1 MAQAGK
7 QKTITVQVK
16 NMLCN
21 SSLRVVR
28 EVLEEAGFSVK
39 EIRLGEVILAFDPKK
54 MDSDILPEILK
65 KNGFGLVVNRELQI
79 INKIKIT
86 VVELIHQLNNVDSIV
101 RKSDYLVEMLGMSY
115 QQLSKIFSKHEPL
128 TLERYIILHK
138 IERVKELILH
148 DEYTLSEIA
157 FMMDYSSVQYLSN
170 QFRKETG
177 YSVTEYKSRGMN
189 LKRPLEDV
197 GGKIENLIVNSE

>member
-1 MAQAGK
+1 
-7 QKTITVQVK
+7 
-16 NMLCN
+16 MLCN

-28 EVLEEAGFSVK
+28 EVLEEVGFIVE
-39 EIRLGEVILAFDPKK
+39 EIRLGEVTLLYDPKK
-54 MDSDILPEILK
+54 LDPDILSEILQ
-65 KNGFGLVVNRELQI
+65 KNGFELVVNRELQI
-79 INKIKIT
+79 VNKIKTT

-115 QQLSKIFSKHEPL
+115 QQLSKIFSKHEPV

-138 IERVKELILH
+138 IERIKELILH

-157 FMMDYSSVQYLSN
+157 LMMDYSSVQYLSN

-177 YSVTEYKSRGMN
+177 YSVTEYKGMGMN
-189 LKRPLEDV
+189 LKRPLEEV
-197 GGKIENLIVNSE
+197 GGEIKN